1 MGHVY
6 LDFPDKVELESST
19 NESAVPSTPR
29 RAGEVAKLQL
39 NPTTVLYIYKYLK
52 LPVVVT
58 SVSL

>member
-39 NPTTVLYIYKYLK
+39 NPTTVLYIYINILSC
-52 LPVVVT
+52 LW
-58 SVSL
+58 